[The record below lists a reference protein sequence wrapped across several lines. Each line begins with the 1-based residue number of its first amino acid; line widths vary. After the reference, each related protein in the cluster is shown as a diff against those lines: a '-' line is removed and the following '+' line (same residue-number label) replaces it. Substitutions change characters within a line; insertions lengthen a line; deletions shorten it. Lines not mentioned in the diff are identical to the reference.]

1 MPAIELRGL
10 TKRYG
15 SGRRLPRLGGSRR
28 NGGGDDDRG
37 SGESGGGKTERD
49 AESTLAVDDL
59 SLTVESGEV
68 FGYLGPNGAGKTT
81 TIRTLLGFLSPTAG
95 SASVLGADVTDEA
108 ALLEVKRRVGYLPSE
123 VEYDPGAT
131 GREILDYHA
140 ALKGD
145 ARSEELLELFDAPV
159 DRRVEEYSTGNKR
172 KLGLVLA
179 FMHDP
184 ELVVMDEPTSGL
196 DPLMQERFYEFL
208 GDEKER
214 GVTVFFSSHV
224 LAEVRRVCDRVGI
237 LREGRLVALEDV
249 ETLLDR
255 SGKRV
260 RVRAADALDQS
271 AFRLD
276 GVHDRERYG
285 ENELA
290 FTFTGEYDALVAE
303 LARHAVVDIDIREAP
318 LEDVFMRFYGDAEVS
333 EGGTKQPHSQTVTT
347 GGEIDG

>member
-1 MPAIELRGL
+1 MPAIELHGL

-15 SGRRLPRLGGSRR
+15 DGRRLPGRPRR
-28 NGGGDDDRG
+28 DRR
-37 SGESGGGKTERD
+37 EEREEEKPD
-49 AESTLAVDDL
+49 GTLAVDDL
-59 SLTVESGEV
+59 SFTVESGEV

-81 TIRTLLGFLSPTAG
+81 TIRTLLGFLSPTSG
-95 SASVLGADVTDEA
+95 SASVLGAGVTDEA

-131 GREILDYHA
+131 GREIIDYHA

-145 ARSEELLELFDAPV
+145 VRSDELLDLFDAPV

-208 GDEKER
+208 AGEKTR

-237 LREGRLVALEDV
+237 LRDGRLVALEDV

-260 RVRAADALDQS
+260 RVRTADALDAD
-271 AFRLD
+271 AFALD
-276 GVHDRERYG
+276 GVHDRERHD
-285 ENELA
+285 EKELA
-290 FTFTGEYDALVAE
+290 FTFTGEYDALLTE
-303 LARHAVVDIDIREAP
+303 LTRHSVVDIDVREAP
-318 LEDVFMRFYGDAEVS
+318 LEDVFMRFYGDVDANEGEI
-333 EGGTKQPHSQTVTT
+333 EGGRSRPQTATA
-347 GGEIDG
+347 GGEFDG